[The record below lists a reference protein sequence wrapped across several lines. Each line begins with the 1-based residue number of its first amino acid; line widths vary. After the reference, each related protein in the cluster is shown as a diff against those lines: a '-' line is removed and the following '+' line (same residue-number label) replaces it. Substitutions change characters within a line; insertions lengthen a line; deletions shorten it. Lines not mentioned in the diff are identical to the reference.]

1 MVQKLLGWAREM
13 LEVKLKYPDCPECQ
27 LLDGTGVDRTLINA
41 YHEDEIDI
49 TRLPKMAQ
57 KVLKGYRK
65 RMGYLNGSVEE

>member
-1 MVQKLLGWAREM
+1 M
-13 LEVKLKYPDCPECQ
+13 LNVKLKHPDCPECQ
-27 LLDGTGVDRTLINA
+27 LLDRMGVDRKLTNA